1 MVVRLEI
8 LYRMSSKL
16 IVVVGGGAAG
26 MMAAG
31 RAAEMGAE
39 VVLLEKMERGGRKI
53 LVSGNTRCNL
63 TNTRSLD
70 DFIPMYGQN
79 GKFLHSA
86 FRHFFSDDLIGLLGK
101 YGASTSVEPDGRVFP
116 ASGRSTDVFKAL
128 TSYMK
133 QNGVTVITGSTVLN
147 IEQASQG
154 MLAVYTQD
162 RTLRTGAVI
171 MATGGASYP
180 QTGSNGEGYRI
191 AQRLGHKIIKLR
203 PALVPLVVN
212 DQERVKD
219 LQGISLQNIRL
230 TSFACEAAAVE
241 ARLIPE
247 HDAGRGTQ
255 GKKARRP
262 LIESRTGNLIFTHYG
277 ISGPVVL
284 LMSLAVSDALDLGHV
299 SLTLDLLPGKNRK
312 QLHEQLQA
320 EFNRHGSRQIRTIL
334 EDLVPSRVSAL
345 LLELA
350 AIAPDKPASRIAA
363 AERENIVCL
372 LKDFRFD
379 VRRTRPL
386 AEAMVT
392 AGGVCLDEV
401 NPRTMES
408 KLIKGLYL
416 CGELLDIDADTGGFN
431 LQAAFSTGYLAGES
445 AARSN

>member
-1 MVVRLEI
+1 
-8 LYRMSSKL
+8 MSSKL
-16 IVVVGGGAAG
+16 IVVAGGGAAG

-31 RAAEMGAE
+31 RAAEIGAD
-39 VVLLEKMERGGRKI
+39 VVLLEKMEREGRKI

-70 DFIPMYGQN
+70 DFIPMYGLK

-86 FRHFFSDDLIGLLGK
+86 FRHFFSGDLIELLGR
-101 YGASTSVEPDGRVFP
+101 YGVITSSEPDGRVFP
-116 ASGRSTDVFKAL
+116 ASGRSTDVVKAL
-128 TSYMK
+128 TSYMI
-133 QNGVTVITGSTVLN
+133 QNKVTVMTGTTVLN
-147 IEQASQG
+147 IEKADQG
-154 MLAVYTQD
+154 MLSVYTQD
-162 RTLRTGAVI
+162 RTFRAGAVI

-180 QTGSNGEGYRI
+180 QTGSSGEGYRI
-191 AQRLGHKIIKLR
+191 AERLGHKIVKLR
-203 PALVPLVVN
+203 PSLVPLVVN
-212 DQERVKD
+212 DQERVKN

-230 TSFACEAAAVE
+230 TSFACKAAAIE

-247 HDAGRGTQ
+247 HDAGRGIP

-262 LIESRTGNLIFTHYG
+262 VIESRTGNLIFTHYG
-277 ISGPVVL
+277 ISGPAVL
-284 LMSLAVSDALDLGHV
+284 LMSLAVSDALDQGHV
-299 SLTLDLLPGKNRK
+299 SVTLDFLPGKTRK
-312 QLHEQLQA
+312 ELHEELQA
-320 EFNRHGSRQIRTIL
+320 KFNRHGSRHIRTIL
-334 EDLVPSRVSAL
+334 EDIVPSRVSAL

-350 AIAPDKPASRIAA
+350 AIAPERTVSRISA

-379 VRRTRPL
+379 IRRTRPL

-392 AGGVCLDEV
+392 AGGVSLDEV

-445 AARSN
+445 AERSS

>member
-1 MVVRLEI
+1 
-8 LYRMSSKL
+8 MSSKL

-39 VVLLEKMERGGRKI
+39 VILLEKMEREGRKI

-86 FRHFFSDDLIGLLGK
+86 FRHFFTGDLIELLGR
-101 YGASTSVEPDGRVFP
+101 YGVSTSTERNGRVFP
-116 ASGRSTDVFKAL
+116 ASGRSTDVVKAL
-128 TSYMK
+128 TSYMM
-133 QNGVTVITGSTVLN
+133 QNKVTVMTGSTVLN
-147 IEQASQG
+147 IEQAGQG
-154 MLAVYTQD
+154 MLAVYTQG
-162 RTLRTGAVI
+162 RTFRTGAVI

-180 QTGSNGEGYRI
+180 QTGSSGDGYRM
-191 AQRLGHKIIKLR
+191 AERLGHKIVNLR
-203 PALVPLVVN
+203 PSLVPLVVN
-212 DQERVKD
+212 QQERAKA

-230 TSFACEAAAVE
+230 TSFACKAAAIE

-247 HDAGRGTQ
+247 NDAGRGIP

-262 LIESRTGNLIFTHYG
+262 VIESRTGDLMFTHYG
-277 ISGPVVL
+277 ISGPAAL

-299 SLTLDLLPGKNRK
+299 SLTLDLLPGKNRR
-312 QLHEQLQA
+312 QLHEELQV
-320 EFNRHGSRQIRTIL
+320 ELNRHGSRHIHTVL
-334 EDLVPSRVSAL
+334 EDLVPSRVSDL

-350 AIAPDKPASRIAA
+350 AIAPDKTASRIT
-363 AERENIVCL
+363 AEERDNIVCL

-408 KLIKGLYL
+408 KLIRGLYL